1 MITARVIGGIIALVG
16 GFLVVLA
23 CLLDTAAITTGGNT
37 LVAWIM
43 NVIIGLWA
51 VIGGILGIYKTRT
64 GGGIALIAGLAAIFC
79 QMLYYLNPPNAPYL
93 YQYMPL
99 ETWLV
104 FIIPYV
110 TLEGIIMALGGIII
124 LASKK

>member
-1 MITARVIGGIIALVG
+1 MITVRVIGGIIALVG

-23 CLLDTAAITTGGNT
+23 CLLDTVAILIGGNT
-37 LVAWIM
+37 LVAWIV

-51 VIGGILGIYKTRT
+51 VIGGILGIRKTRT
-64 GGGIALIAGLAAIFC
+64 GGGIALIAGLAALLC
-79 QMLYYLNPPNAPYL
+79 QALYYLNPSNAPYL

-99 ETWLV
+99 EMWLV
-104 FIIPYV
+104 FAIPYI